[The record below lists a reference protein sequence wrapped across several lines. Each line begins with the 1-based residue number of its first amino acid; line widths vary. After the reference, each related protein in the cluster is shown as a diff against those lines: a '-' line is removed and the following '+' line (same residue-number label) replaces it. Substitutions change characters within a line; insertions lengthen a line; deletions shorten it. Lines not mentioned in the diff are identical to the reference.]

1 MYDVII
7 IGAGPAGLTSALY
20 LLRANKK
27 VLLLEAKNYGGQIIN
42 ANKIENYPGIES
54 ISGFDF
60 ANNLFNQV
68 KKLGVEI
75 KYETVLKINEDKK
88 VITNKN
94 EYQSKAIIIATGASN
109 RKLNIPN
116 ENKYLSKGV
125 SYCAT
130 CDGPF
135 YKNKIVAVVGGGNTA
150 LEDALYLSNIAQK
163 VYLIHRRE
171 EFRGESKYL
180 EELKKKSNVEFILN
194 SNIIS
199 IDGNEYLENITIK
212 DQENNIGGAIEQT
225 ENLNQQPQE
234 LSQIEA
240 DIQTAKNTTSFIKP
254 IEGIISS
261 KYGQRDPST
270 PTVPKNHTGIDL
282 AVNAGTKIKA
292 ATAGEVVLK
301 SSEGDYGNH
310 IKVQIGEVSI
320 IYAHCNSIYVNQ
332 GDKIEQGQEIAEVGS
347 TGNSTGP
354 HLHFEIRVSE
364 RTIDP
369 QTLVEL

>member
-171 EFRGESKYL
+171 KFRGESKYL

-212 DQENNIGGAIEQT
+212 DQENNINKLNIDGLFIAIGQT
-225 ENLNQQPQE
+225 PQNE
-234 LSQIEA
+234 IFNNIVSLDEKGYIITNNEVCTNIDGIFVAGDNRVKDLRQLT
-240 DIQTAKNTTSFIKP
+240 TAVSDGSI
-254 IEGIISS
+254 
-261 KYGQRDPST
+261 
-270 PTVPKNHTGIDL
+270 
-282 AVNAGTKIKA
+282 A
-292 ATAGEVVLK
+292 ATKA
-301 SSEGDYGNH
+301 
-310 IKVQIGEVSI
+310 I
-320 IYAHCNSIYVNQ
+320 ININ
-332 GDKIEQGQEIAEVGS
+332 KK
-347 TGNSTGP
+347 
-354 HLHFEIRVSE
+354 
-364 RTIDP
+364 
-369 QTLVEL
+369 

>member
-212 DQENNIGGAIEQT
+212 DQENNINKLNIDGLFIAIGQT
-225 ENLNQQPQE
+225 PQNE
-234 LSQIEA
+234 IFNNIVSLDEKGYIITNNEVCTNIDGIFVAGDNRVKDLRQLT
-240 DIQTAKNTTSFIKP
+240 TAVSDGSI
-254 IEGIISS
+254 
-261 KYGQRDPST
+261 
-270 PTVPKNHTGIDL
+270 
-282 AVNAGTKIKA
+282 A
-292 ATAGEVVLK
+292 ATKA
-301 SSEGDYGNH
+301 
-310 IKVQIGEVSI
+310 I
-320 IYAHCNSIYVNQ
+320 ININ
-332 GDKIEQGQEIAEVGS
+332 KK
-347 TGNSTGP
+347 
-354 HLHFEIRVSE
+354 
-364 RTIDP
+364 
-369 QTLVEL
+369 